1 MSRSGSGSGRGAS
14 DGDGARFAQLVS
26 WLDAHADALLDD
38 PSNNLIGVGIGKK
51 SAGPLSDDS
60 PFCITGFVEKKLPEK
75 TVKQQGIPLF
85 AVAAAAVSGVGR
97 PRDLP
102 FEIDLVETGAR
113 FAAQPGLTVS
123 NSQRGLH
130 GGMPPTLDLQKRFQ
144 VLRAGI
150 GITNPQRAYPQT
162 LSVGTLGFFVV
173 DDQGRHYLVS
183 NNHVIAAENAG
194 RKGDAIVQPGTL
206 DLTASEMALMSTPA
220 KLNAQL
226 KIATLSAWID
236 LQFRGPSGI
245 PFNDVDCAAAELAV
259 GESGAAKRDVTEIAR
274 VGLGGNLRGVATPFA
289 VDPVT
294 GQVAGS
300 TRVYKAGRTTGW
312 TEGDVTQLAVVTD
325 VTYGAGVARF
335 RNQIG
340 IQASADNTGPF
351 SKPGDSGSG
360 IVNRDQE
367 LVGLLFAGTET
378 QTLAN
383 PIQLVLNALK
393 TALGVKSLD
402 VVT

>member
-1 MSRSGSGSGRGAS
+1 MPRSESGSGREAS
-14 DGDGARFAQLVS
+14 DGDGAHFAQLVS
-26 WLDAHADALLDD
+26 WLNAHADALLDD
-38 PSNNLIGVGIGKK
+38 PTNNLIGIGIGKK
-51 SAGPLSDDS
+51 SAGPLSDSS

-75 TVKQQGIPLF
+75 TVKARGIPLF
-85 AVAAAAVSGVGR
+85 AAAAASVAGIGR

-113 FAAQPGLTVS
+113 FAAQPGLKVPD
-123 NSQRGLH
+123 SQRGLH

-144 VLRAGI
+144 VLRAGL
-150 GITNPQRAYPQT
+150 GITNPHRAYPQS

-183 NNHVIAAENAG
+183 NNHVIADENAG
-194 RKGDAIVQPGTL
+194 KKGDAIVQPGTL
-206 DLTASEMALMSTPA
+206 DLTASEMSLMNTTA

-226 KIATLSAWID
+226 KIANLSAWIAI
-236 LQFRGPSGI
+236 QFHGPSGI
-245 PFNDVDCAAAELAV
+245 PFNAVDCAAAELA
-259 GESGAAKRDVTEIAR
+259 AAGRDVTEIAR
-274 VGLGGNLRGVATPFA
+274 IGLGGNIRGVATPFA

-325 VTYGAGVARF
+325 VTYGAGLARF

-383 PIQLVLNALK
+383 PIQLVLNELK
-393 TALGVKSLD
+393 TALGVQSLN

>member
-1 MSRSGSGSGRGAS
+1 MPGSRSSSGRGTS
-14 DGDGARFAQLVS
+14 DGDGARFAELVT
-26 WLDAHADALLDD
+26 WLNAHADSLLDD

-75 TVKQQGIPLF
+75 TINSQGKPLF
-85 AVAAAAVSGVGR
+85 AAAAASVSGVGR

-102 FEIDLVETGAR
+102 FEIDLVETGTR
-113 FAAQPGLTVS
+113 FTAQPGLKVPD
-123 NSQRGLH
+123 SQRGLH
-130 GGMPPTLDLQKRFQ
+130 GGMPPTLDLQKKFQ
-144 VLRAGI
+144 ALRAGI
-150 GITNPQRAYPQT
+150 GITNPQRAYPHT

-183 NNHVIAAENAG
+183 NNHVIAHENAG
-194 RKGDAIVQPGTL
+194 KKGDAIVQPGTL
-206 DLTASEMALMSTPA
+206 DLTASEIALMGTTA

-226 KIATLSAWID
+226 KIASLSAWIP
-236 LQFRGPSGI
+236 LQFHGTSPTP
-245 PFNDVDCAAAELAV
+245 PFNDVDCAAAELAAP
-259 GESGAAKRDVTEIAR
+259 GRDVTEIAR
-274 VGLGGNLRGVATPFA
+274 IGLGGNLKGVATPFA

-312 TEGDVTQLAVVTD
+312 TEGDVAQLAVVTD
-325 VTYGAGVARF
+325 VRYGAGLARF

-340 IQASADNTGPF
+340 IQASPDNTGPF
-351 SKPGDSGSG
+351 SRAGDSGSG

-383 PIQLVLNALK
+383 PIQLVLNELK

-402 VVT
+402 VVTA